1 MNGLQSAYTLQLC
14 RSTATSGIPSHCKN
28 HQKNRSSCCK
38 CFCCSSLSRM
48 NSACAMT
55 SSSILACPLRD
66 VAQAH
71 VEISLGVHF
80 SLDLFLFLPA
90 EKVSCRFTF
99 KPILATLLKRA
110 VNQIPLQLVPSGFE
124 STLPVLRVLFPC
136 PSVNN
141 CHMAL

>member
-1 MNGLQSAYTLQLC
+1 MLLLLLFEPHEFSLRDDIIVDIGMSVE
-14 RSTATSGIPSHCKN
+14 R
-28 HQKNRSSCCK
+28 
-38 CFCCSSLSRM
+38 CSSSTCR
-48 NSACAMT
+48 N
-55 SSSILACPLRD
+55 
-66 VAQAH
+66 
-71 VEISLGVHF
+71 ISLGVHS

-90 EKVSCRFTF
+90 EKVSCRFIF